1 MSDTTW
7 VLVSALAVGF
17 LLGAVGRAL
26 LRSRVRLSWSDAVVA
41 GLLGAVVGTLVGGL
55 VPGGPRP
62 WLAGL
67 VAVLGTAAVLLV
79 MERLAARRRVVRG
92 SVADLVRAGESA
104 RVEFKSSARY
114 NRHSGKRDE
123 RLEKAVAKTV
133 AGFLNADGGVL
144 LIGVADD
151 GSIAGLEDD
160 YTLLKAPDRDRFE
173 LWLRDMLTK
182 TIGVV
187 ATSDVRV
194 AFDAADG
201 HDVCLV
207 TAPAAGRPVFV
218 HGTEGHDATLF
229 VRLGNGTRELD
240 VEEALTYCVDRWGR
254 RALRSAGSARLLS

>member
-1 MSDTTW
+1 MSDTTR

-104 RVEFKSSARY
+104 RVESCSSRAIVPARIV
-114 NRHSGKRDE
+114 S
-123 RLEKAVAKTV
+123 
-133 AGFLNADGGVL
+133 
-144 LIGVADD
+144 
-151 GSIAGLEDD
+151 
-160 YTLLKAPDRDRFE
+160 
-173 LWLRDMLTK
+173 
-182 TIGVV
+182 
-187 ATSDVRV
+187 
-194 AFDAADG
+194 
-201 HDVCLV
+201 
-207 TAPAAGRPVFV
+207 
-218 HGTEGHDATLF
+218 
-229 VRLGNGTRELD
+229 
-240 VEEALTYCVDRWGR
+240 
-254 RALRSAGSARLLS
+254 